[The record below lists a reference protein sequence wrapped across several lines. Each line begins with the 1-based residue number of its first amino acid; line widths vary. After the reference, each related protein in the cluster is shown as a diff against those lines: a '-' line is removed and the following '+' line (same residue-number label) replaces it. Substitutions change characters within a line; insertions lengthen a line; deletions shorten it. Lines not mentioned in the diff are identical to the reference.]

1 MNNLAVITGGSKGIG
16 KAIVKKFASKGFDIA
31 TCARNQND
39 LNDLKHEIE
48 SNNGDIKCDVVSTD
62 LGQKQGVKVFTE
74 FVKSLDNPVNVL
86 VNNVG
91 IYLPGQIYNEEE
103 NVLQKLLSINLLS
116 AYYVTKGLIDD
127 MVERRQGHIFNIE
140 SIAGIQPYK
149 NGSSYS
155 ITKYA
160 LHGLTKVLREEMKEF
175 GVKVT
180 AVIPGS
186 TYTSTWDGVDLP
198 EERFIKAEDVA
209 EAIYSAY
216 ALSPN
221 SVVEEIL
228 IRPQLGDI

>member
-16 KAIVKKFASKGFDIA
+16 RAIAIRFASMGFDIA
-31 TCARNQND
+31 TCARGQND
-39 LNDLKHEIE
+39 LKDLKHEIE
-48 SNNGDIKCDVVSTD
+48 SNNADIKCDVVSTD

-74 FVKSLDNPVNVL
+74 FVKSLDSPVNVL

-91 IYLPGQIYNEEE
+91 IYLPGQIYSEEE
-103 NVLQKLLSINLLS
+103 NVLQKLLNINLLC

-149 NGSSYS
+149 SGSSYS

-160 LHGLTKVLREEMKEF
+160 LHGMTKVLREEMKEF
-175 GVKVT
+175 DVKVT

-186 TYTSTWDGVDLP
+186 TYTSTWEGVDLP

-209 EAIYSAY
+209 DAVYSAY

>member
-16 KAIVKKFASKGFDIA
+16 RAIAKKFASMGFDVA
-31 TCARNQND
+31 TCARGQND

-48 SNNGDIKCDVVSTD
+48 LNKEGIECHIISTD
-62 LGQKQGVKVFTE
+62 LGQKQGTKVFTE
-74 FVKSLDNPVNVL
+74 FVKSLDSPVNVL

-91 IYLPGQIYNEEE
+91 IFLPGQIYSEEE
-103 NVLQKLLSINLLS
+103 NVLQKLLNINLLS
-116 AYYVTKGLIDD
+116 AYYVTKGLVGD

-140 SIAGIQPYK
+140 SVAGIKPYK
-149 NGSSYS
+149 SGSSYC

-160 LHGLTKVLREEMKEF
+160 LHGMTKVLREEMKEF
-175 GVKVT
+175 DVKVT

-186 TYTSTWDGVDLP
+186 TYTSTWEGVDLP
-198 EERFIKAEDVA
+198 EERFMKVEDVA
-209 EAIYSAY
+209 DAVYSAY
-216 ALSPN
+216 SLSSN

>member
-16 KAIVKKFASKGFDIA
+16 RAIVKKFASLGFDIA

-103 NVLQKLLSINLLS
+103 NVLQKLLNINLLS

-149 NGSSYS
+149 SGSSYS
-155 ITKYA
+155 ISKYA
-160 LHGLTKVLREEMKEF
+160 LHGMTKVLREEMKEF
-175 GVKVT
+175 DVKVT

-186 TYTSTWDGVDLP
+186 TYTSTWEGVDLP
-198 EERFIKAEDVA
+198 EERFMKAEDVA
-209 EAIYSAY
+209 DAVYSAY

>member
-16 KAIVKKFASKGFDIA
+16 RAIVKKFASLSFDVA
-31 TCARNQND
+31 TCARDQND

-48 SNNGDIKCDVVSTD
+48 SNFTGIGCHVISID
-62 LGQKQGVKVFTE
+62 LEQKQGAKVFTE

-91 IYLPGQIYNEEE
+91 IFLPGQIHSEED
-103 NVLQKLLSINLLS
+103 NVLQKLLNINLLS

-127 MVERRQGHIFNIE
+127 MVQRRQGHIFNIE
-140 SIAGIQPYK
+140 SVAGIQPYK
-149 NGSSYS
+149 SGSSYC

-160 LHGLTKVLREEMKEF
+160 LHGMTKVLREEMKEF
-175 GVKVT
+175 DVKVT

-186 TYTSTWDGVDLP
+186 TYTSTWEGVDLP
-198 EERFIKAEDVA
+198 EERFMKAEDVA
-209 EAIYSAY
+209 DAVYSAY
-216 ALSPN
+216 TLSSN

>member
-16 KAIVKKFASKGFDIA
+16 RAIVKKFASLGFNIA

-48 SNNGDIKCDVVSTD
+48 SDNGDIKCDVVSTD

-103 NVLQKLLSINLLS
+103 NVLQKLLNINLLS

-127 MVERRQGHIFNIE
+127 MVKRRQGHIFNIE
-140 SIAGIQPYK
+140 SIAGIKPYK
-149 NGSSYS
+149 SGSSYS
-155 ITKYA
+155 ISKYA
-160 LHGLTKVLREEMKEF
+160 LHGMTKVLREEMKEF
-175 GVKVT
+175 DVKVT

-186 TYTSTWDGVDLP
+186 TYTSTWEGVDLP
-198 EERFIKAEDVA
+198 EERFIKADDVA
-209 EAIYSAY
+209 DAVYSAY

>member
-1 MNNLAVITGGSKGIG
+1 MNNLAVITGGSRGIG
-16 KAIVKKFASKGFDIA
+16 RAIVGKFASMGFDIA
-31 TCARNQND
+31 TCARGQIY
-39 LNDLKHEIE
+39 LNNLKQEIE
-48 SNNGDIKCDVVSTD
+48 SNNDIKCDVVSTD
-62 LGQKQGVKVFTE
+62 LGQNQGAKVFTE
-74 FVKSLDNPVNVL
+74 FVKSLNVPVNVL

-91 IYLPGQIYNEEE
+91 IYLPVQIYNEEE
-103 NVLQKLLSINLLS
+103 NVLQKLLNINLLS
-116 AYYVTKGLIDD
+116 AYYVTKGLIGN

-149 NGSSYS
+149 SGSSYS

-160 LHGLTKVLREEMKEF
+160 LHGMTKVLREEMKEF

-186 TYTSTWDGVDLP
+186 TYTSTWEGVDLP
-198 EERFIKAEDVA
+198 KERFMKADDVA
-209 EAIYSAY
+209 DAIYSAY
-216 ALSPN
+216 TLSPS